1 MGKNKYS
8 AININQQN
16 GKVF

>member
-16 GKVF
+16 EKVF